1 MVCGLE
7 DLLMIYAAAAAGGAS
22 PLCHAILSH
31 YSLITGSSMVK
42 VVPLSKVL
50 ATRSLP

>member
-7 DLLMIYAAAAAGGAS
+7 DLLMVYAAAGGAS

-31 YSLITGSSMVK
+31 HSLIMGSSMVK
-42 VVPLSKVL
+42 VVPLPKVL